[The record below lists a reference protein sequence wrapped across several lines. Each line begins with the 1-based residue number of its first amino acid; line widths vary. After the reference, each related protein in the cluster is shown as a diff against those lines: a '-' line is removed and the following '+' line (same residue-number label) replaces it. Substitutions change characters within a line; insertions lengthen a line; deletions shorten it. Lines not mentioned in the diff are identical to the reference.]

1 MKFIGLTVAVFSLV
15 AAGVGWISGQHALY
29 LLAGFSLLAAGATY
43 RSSGISSF
51 LQILIRYF
59 SVQVVVLG
67 AAVCVNALQA
77 WPESLESFRIP
88 STVVMT
94 VALFSIICYF
104 ASFIPVVQKTLVIAD
119 RYFRAETPVKIP
131 LGFGLSLT
139 LREKTLAAAAVM
151 FIIFLNQSQVYFS
164 VTLSFV
170 SRAISDSLQQ
180 YNSSEFWHQL
190 LIEFPIYLTP
200 YLLSL
205 LVEFLAGNTLAIRWR
220 RWLTQ
225 DYTRRWLDHHN
236 HYSMVLAGVG
246 TDNPDQRISE
256 DIPRFIDGGQF
267 GGLGVY
273 NFSINLISQLSS
285 LVSYSIILWSL
296 STHIKFSFLPFQIPG
311 FLLWFAIIYAAVGTG
326 ATGLIG
332 RPLARLAFARQH
344 YEANFRFGLARLREY
359 SEQIALLAGERTER
373 AILSGHFGSV
383 VRNFYAVM
391 LVKARLSIFLRF
403 FNQIN
408 DFIPYIVMGPF
419 YFLRTISLGDLS
431 QASIA
436 FGNVNS
442 ALTFFV
448 EYYSSLADFRSVLDR
463 LTTFDTSLSVAPP
476 ILPAA
481 PQRGGAKSDF
491 LLSNV
496 SVRLPDGRPLLTRFD
511 LRLEPKENV
520 LLMGPSGS
528 GKSTL
533 FRVMS
538 GVWPYVDGKVS
549 PPDGAKV
556 MMLPQKP
563 YLPVGALLAA
573 VSYPEPAGTY
583 DEETIQSVLQDVGLG
598 HLAHSL
604 HIDDNW
610 TQRLS
615 GGEQQR
621 LAIARA
627 LLTKPDW
634 LFLDEA
640 TSSMDVALEKK
651 IYECIARRLPNAT
664 VVSIAHRASLQDH
677 HVRQL
682 EMHPVADGHY
692 TIGEIKVAAE

>member
-1 MKFIGLTVAVFSLV
+1 M
-15 AAGVGWISGQHALY
+15 
-29 LLAGFSLLAAGATY
+29 
-43 RSSGISSF
+43 
-51 LQILIRYF
+51 
-59 SVQVVVLG
+59 
-67 AAVCVNALQA
+67 
-77 WPESLESFRIP
+77 
-88 STVVMT
+88 
-94 VALFSIICYF
+94 
-104 ASFIPVVQKTLVIAD
+104 
-119 RYFRAETPVKIP
+119 
-131 LGFGLSLT
+131 
-139 LREKTLAAAAVM
+139 
-151 FIIFLNQSQVYFS
+151 
-164 VTLSFV
+164 
-170 SRAISDSLQQ
+170 
-180 YNSSEFWHQL
+180 
-190 LIEFPIYLTP
+190 
-200 YLLSL
+200 
-205 LVEFLAGNTLAIRWR
+205 
-220 RWLTQ
+220 
-225 DYTRRWLDHHN
+225 
-236 HYSMVLAGVG
+236 
-246 TDNPDQRISE
+246 
-256 DIPRFIDGGQF
+256 
-267 GGLGVY
+267 
-273 NFSINLISQLSS
+273 
-285 LVSYSIILWSL
+285 
-296 STHIKFSFLPFQIPG
+296 
-311 FLLWFAIIYAAVGTG
+311 LWFAIIYAAVGTG

-373 AILSGHFGSV
+373 AIFSGHFGSV

-476 ILPAA
+476 ILPVAA
-481 PQRGGAKSDF
+481 QRAGASKSDF

-533 FRVMS
+533 FRVLS
-538 GVWPYVDGKVS
+538 GVWPYVEGKVS
-549 PPDGAKV
+549 PPEGAKV

-563 YLPVGALLAA
+563 YLPIGALLAV

-583 DEETIQSVLQDVGLG
+583 DEETIRSVLQDVGLG

-604 HIDDNW
+604 HLDDNW

-621 LAIARA
+621 LAVARA
-627 LLTKPDW
+627 LLAKPDW

-640 TSSMDVALEKK
+640 TSSMDVALRKK
-651 IYECIARRLPNAT
+651 STSASRGTFPTRRSCRSRIALR
-664 VVSIAHRASLQDH
+664 
-677 HVRQL
+677 
-682 EMHPVADGHY
+682 
-692 TIGEIKVAAE
+692 